1 MPDRKA
7 QSKPHK
13 KSEKADKVL
22 EPTKSLPTMEQHNV
36 VLPADYSLFAEDILP
51 DLFS

>member
-7 QSKPHK
+7 QTKPHK

-22 EPTKSLPTMEQHNV
+22 EPTKSLPAMEQHNV
-36 VLPADYSLFAEDILP
+36 VPADYSLFAEDILP